1 MSDALYKSSDT
12 PDFSTY
18 PASPTDQAPGWK
30 VYSSQDVP
38 AENVESNRNPMF
50 EDRARQIGTG
60 LAKAMNT
67 LRDTIAN
74 SKQKLSGSRE
84 ELSHVTEDYQA
95 TAERYFSEAEGR
107 VRQLKTEARLK
118 ARHYVK
124 NYPVHLILAAGVAG
138 VIAGAGM
145 RLWRNDRG

>member
-1 MSDALYKSSDT
+1 MADALYKSSDN

-18 PASPTDQAPGWK
+18 PASPSDQAPGWK
-30 VYSSQDVP
+30 VYTPPGTDQRS
-38 AENVESNRNPMF
+38 EGNRNQRF
-50 EDRARQIGTG
+50 EESARQIGTG
-60 LAKAMNT
+60 LAKAINVLRNT
-67 LRDTIAN
+67 VKT
-74 SKQKLSGSRE
+74 SKQRLSGPKE
-84 ELSHVTEDYQA
+84 QLSHVTEDYQA

-107 VRQLKTEARLK
+107 VRQLTTEARLQ
-118 ARHYVK
+118 ARRYAK